1 MRRVDTEPPAQYLF
15 IVARNRPDIVT
26 RVRERLRDDF
36 RIEVM
41 VDRRHGERRQSG
53 DGQTPERRRAD
64 RRRPTRHWDD
74 LSVYPT
80 LVVQKR
86 VESWTE
92 LQDKMLAA
100 GREAQTLRDENARL
114 TADNARLRD
123 AIVSMERRVEALA
136 AADALLKA
144 DATATLAQAEEVIG
158 SLLLRFRERLNPPPR
173 SGS

>member
-1 MRRVDTEPPAQYLF
+1 MRTADTEPPAQYLF
-15 IVARNRPDIVT
+15 IVARHRHDILT
-26 RVRERLRDDF
+26 RVRERLRDDV
-36 RIEVM
+36 RIEVI
-41 VDRRHGERRQSG
+41 VDRRHGERRQSAE
-53 DGQTPERRRAD
+53 GQTLERRRAD

-86 VESWTE
+86 VESWAE
-92 LQDKMLAA
+92 LQARMLAA
-100 GREAQTLRDENARL
+100 GREAHTLRDENARL
-114 TADNARLRD
+114 SAENARLRD
-123 AIVSMERRVEALA
+123 AIVSMERRVEAVV

-173 SGS
+173 TGS

>member
-1 MRRVDTEPPAQYLF
+1 MRTTGTEPPAQYLF
-15 IVARNRPDIVT
+15 IVACNRPDILT
-26 RVRERLRDDF
+26 RVRERLRDDV
-36 RIEVM
+36 RIEVI
-41 VDRRHGERRQSG
+41 VDRRHGERRQSAEA
-53 DGQTPERRRAD
+53 QTPERRRAD

-86 VESWTE
+86 VESWGE

-114 TADNARLRD
+114 LAENARLRD
-123 AIVSMERRVEALA
+123 AIVSMERRVESLV

-144 DATATLAQAEEVIG
+144 DAGATLAQAEEVIG

>member
-1 MRRVDTEPPAQYLF
+1 MRTADTEPPAQYLF
-15 IVARNRPDIVT
+15 IVARNRPDILT
-26 RVRERLRDDF
+26 RVRERLREDV
-36 RIEVM
+36 RIDVI

-53 DGQTPERRRAD
+53 EGQTPERRHVN

-86 VESWTE
+86 VESWAE
-92 LQDKMLAA
+92 LRDKFLAA
-100 GREAQTLRDENARL
+100 GREALTLRDENARL
-114 TADNARLRD
+114 SEENVRLRD
-123 AIVSMERRVEALA
+123 AMVSMERRVEALM
-136 AADALLKA
+136 AADSLLKA

-173 SGS
+173 TGS